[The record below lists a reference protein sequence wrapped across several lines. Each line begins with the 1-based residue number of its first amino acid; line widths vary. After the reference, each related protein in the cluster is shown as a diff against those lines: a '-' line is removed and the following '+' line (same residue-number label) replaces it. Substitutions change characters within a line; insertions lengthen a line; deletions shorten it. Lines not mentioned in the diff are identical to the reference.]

1 MPEGAGQREYPQAQ
15 YGRYF
20 QPGTYLPAGMHA
32 ETGQGLYGLRTA
44 SLDEGSP
51 RGSESKNGAGND
63 EKEVERIKNIMEW
76 NNRTPMS

>member
-1 MPEGAGQREYPQAQ
+1 
-15 YGRYF
+15 
-20 QPGTYLPAGMHA
+20 MHA

-63 EKEVERIKNIMEW
+63 EKEVERIKNVKHE
-76 NNRTPMS
+76 TGQLEY